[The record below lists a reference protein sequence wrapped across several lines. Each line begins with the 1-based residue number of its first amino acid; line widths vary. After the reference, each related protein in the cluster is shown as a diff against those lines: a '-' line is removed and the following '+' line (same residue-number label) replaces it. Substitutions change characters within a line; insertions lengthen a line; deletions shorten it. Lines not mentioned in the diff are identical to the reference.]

1 MDAVTIVLLVAV
13 VALVGLLGY
22 MVIRETRSRNT
33 TSEEF
38 VSNLAVL
45 NAIIQTELDIY
56 DNDIFERKGGLNNQE
71 FENYLSS
78 ITKDIISKISDEFIK
93 NMSRTWTEE
102 AIYEYVVRKVK
113 AYLIEQVYIPDGNPF
128 YEENKSKE

>member
-1 MDAVTIVLLVAV
+1 MNAVTIVLLVAV

-22 MVIRETRSRNT
+22 MVIRETRSGNT
-33 TSEEF
+33 SSEEF

-71 FENYLSS
+71 FENYLTS

-93 NMSRTWTEE
+93 NMSRTWTRE

>member
-1 MDAVTIVLLVAV
+1 MDAITIVLLVAV

-22 MVIRETRSRNT
+22 MVIRETKSGNT
-33 TSEEF
+33 SSEEF

-71 FENYLSS
+71 FENYLAS

-93 NMSRTWTEE
+93 NMSRTWTRE